1 MIHRSRG
8 PGRISRKVEEMRGWK
23 ERFAWRHGK
32 ERPCFTQQLVGRSSR
47 HLQKSIPR
55 RWREGSRP
63 KAEGSAWGNGPSLRA
78 EHRAIVRAPKPEEKK
93 HWRNIGIFERG
104 SRNWHPRSRRQS
116 IFQEENQP
124 RVAVGEE
131 RRGGSRRE
139 GGRGRERVARKMTIN
154 NWYNAARPSFRRR
167 RRRAPLPLPVC
178 LSVCLCAALIV
189 IAKKVEEER
198 TAAASQ
204 KGNALG
210 HRPQKGKCD
219 RRSPSRRPLRHH
231 HIVSLHALMA
241 SGLKMNP
248 PPTRCCLR
256 RDRSE
261 VAWAPWAEKR
271 PCSAPGIAKPAS
283 GAAAQPARCRNNIPV
298 AISCL

>member
-23 ERFAWRHGK
+23 ERFAWRGK
-32 ERPCFTQQLVGRSSR
+32 ERPCFTQQLVGRGSR

-78 EHRAIVRAPKPEEKK
+78 EHRAIVRAPRSKK
-93 HWRNIGIFERG
+93 RNIGEISEY
-104 SRNWHPRSRRQS
+104 SK
-116 IFQEENQP
+116 EEAEIGTLALGGNP
-124 RVAVGEE
+124 YFRKRTNPEWPSA
-131 RRGGSRRE
+131 RRGEGSRRE
-139 GGRGRERVARKMTIN
+139 GGRERVARKMTIN

-178 LSVCLCAALIV
+178 LSV
-189 IAKKVEEER
+189 
-198 TAAASQ
+198 
-204 KGNALG
+204 
-210 HRPQKGKCD
+210 
-219 RRSPSRRPLRHH
+219 RRSHCYCKESGGRANGGRESEGKRARSSSAERQMRSPLAGRPLRHH

-248 PPTRCCLR
+248 LPPTRCCLR
-256 RDRSE
+256 RDRTE
-261 VAWAPWAEKR
+261 VA
-271 PCSAPGIAKPAS
+271 
-283 GAAAQPARCRNNIPV
+283 
-298 AISCL
+298 

>member
-1 MIHRSRG
+1 M
-8 PGRISRKVEEMRGWK
+8 
-23 ERFAWRHGK
+23 GK
-32 ERPCFTQQLVGRSSR
+32 WTIIKG
-47 HLQKSIPR
+47 
-55 RWREGSRP
+55 
-63 KAEGSAWGNGPSLRA
+63 A
-78 EHRAIVRAPKPEEKK
+78 EHLAIVRAPRSKK
-93 HWRNIGIFERG
+93 RNIGEISEY
-104 SRNWHPRSRRQS
+104 SK
-116 IFQEENQP
+116 EEAEIGTLALGGNP
-124 RVAVGEE
+124 YFRKRTNPEWPSA
-131 RRGGSRRE
+131 RRGEGSRRE
-139 GGRGRERVARKMTIN
+139 GERVARKMTIN

-167 RRRAPLPLPVC
+167 RRAPLPLPAS

-189 IAKKVEEER
+189 ITKKVEEER

-219 RRSPSRRPLRHH
+219 RRSPAGRPLRHH

-248 PPTRCCLR
+248 LPPTRCCLR
-256 RDRSE
+256 RDRTE

>member
-78 EHRAIVRAPKPEEKK
+78 EHRAIVRAPRSKK
-93 HWRNIGIFERG
+93 RNIGEISEY
-104 SRNWHPRSRRQS
+104 SK
-116 IFQEENQP
+116 EEAEIGTLALGGNP
-124 RVAVGEE
+124 YFRKRTNPEWPSA
-131 RRGGSRRE
+131 RRGEGSRRE
-139 GGRGRERVARKMTIN
+139 GGRERVARKMTIN

-167 RRRAPLPLPVC
+167 RRAPLPLPAC

-248 PPTRCCLR
+248 LPPTRCCLR
-256 RDRSE
+256 RDRTE
-261 VAWAPWAEKR
+261 VA
-271 PCSAPGIAKPAS
+271 
-283 GAAAQPARCRNNIPV
+283 
-298 AISCL
+298 